1 MAVGMQSSKKGF
13 ILDCMAK
20 KTTQQIPQTAL
31 VLGLAGL
38 IPFIATAAAC
48 WLFDNELQAKAH
60 FGLGAYGAVIL
71 SFLGGVKWGVLVNDK
86 ANLKKWR
93 PIVLSIVPSIVGWFA
108 LLLPVAYALAVL
120 SGMMVLQYYFD
131 IESVKE
137 KKLPP
142 WYGRLRT
149 ILTTG
154 AVVSLL
160 AGLVSVVL

>member
-1 MAVGMQSSKKGF
+1 MRKKHS
-13 ILDCMAK
+13 
-20 KTTQQIPQTAL
+20 QQIPQTAL

-38 IPFIATAAAC
+38 IPFIATATAC
-48 WLFDNELQAKAH
+48 WLLDNELQTKAH
-60 FGLGAYGAVIL
+60 FTLGAYGAVIL

-86 ANLKKWR
+86 TNLEKWG
-93 PIVLSIVPSIVGWFA
+93 PIVLSVVPSIVGWFA
-108 LLLPVAYALAVL
+108 LLLPVIATLAVL
-120 SGMMVLQYYFD
+120 SGIMVLQYYFD

-154 AVVSLL
+154 AVISLL

>member
-1 MAVGMQSSKKGF
+1 MRKKHS
-13 ILDCMAK
+13 
-20 KTTQQIPQTAL
+20 QQIPQTAL

-38 IPFIATAAAC
+38 IPFIASAMAC
-48 WLFDNELQAKAH
+48 WLFDDELQATAQ
-60 FGLGAYGAVIL
+60 FALGAYGAVIL

-86 ANLKKWR
+86 TTLQQWR
-93 PIVLSIVPSIVGWFA
+93 PIVLSVVPSIVGWFA
-108 LLLPVAYALAVL
+108 LLLPAFATLAVL
-120 SGMMVLQYYFD
+120 AGMLVLQYYFD

-137 KKLPP
+137 NKLPP

-154 AVVSLL
+154 AVISLL